1 MPLHHV
7 PHDAMVPHH
16 GCPAASNF
24 DTKFVRLFRVS
35 GRAAEPGFLFFVAA
49 AGVRTKGTEE
59 GSAHTSGNEA
69 RSGAD
74 AEKTVSSACML
85 GMIIEMDTLGFEP
98 RAFRMRSGCD
108 ATTPCAPGRHFAE
121 SLYRAEMH

>member
-7 PHDAMVPHH
+7 PHDAMVPQHDH
-16 GCPAASNF
+16 PAASKF
-24 DTKFVRLFRVS
+24 GTKIIGHFCVS
-35 GRAAEPGFLFFVAA
+35 GLAAEPGFLFFVAA

-85 GMIIEMDTLGFEP
+85 GMIIKMDILGFEP

-108 ATTPCAPGRHFAE
+108 TTTPCALE
-121 SLYRAEMH
+121 K

>member
-7 PHDAMVPHH
+7 PHEAMVPHY
-16 GCPAASNF
+16 GYPAASKF
-24 DTKFVRLFRVS
+24 ETKIIGPFCVFGL
-35 GRAAEPGFLFFVAA
+35 AAEPGFLFFVAA

-69 RSGAD
+69 RSGTD
-74 AEKTVSSACML
+74 AEKTLSSACML
-85 GMIIEMDTLGFEP
+85 GMIVEMDTLGFEA

-108 ATTPCAPGRHFAE
+108 ATTPCAP
-121 SLYRAEMH
+121 